1 MLFYIIAIIVIISI
15 IAVVIEAAVSII
27 GAGAGFV
34 YSRRKIIIT
43 SIIGI
48 AVIWWILNNL
58 EFAISHWYAFAGCI
72 AVYYIFKKVKQADER
87 KQAEREKQAKIEEE
101 ERKRIEE
108 ERQRKMDE
116 QLRKKVLETVD
127 KMGMADVNQVA
138 SMLGISGYDTS
149 RYLRELVLTRDLE
162 IEDWGNG
169 KKLYKTN
176 KRINGNT
183 VYEVEEINLD

>member
-1 MLFYIIAIIVIISI
+1 MLFYIIAIIVILFVISAG
-15 IAVVIEAAVSII
+15 IAAISVGFEFVCDHKELVIKSV
-27 GAGAGFV
+27 
-34 YSRRKIIIT
+34 
-43 SIIGI
+43 IGI

-108 ERQRKMDE
+108 ERQRKIDE